1 MISLSLLFLLFR
13 VSVISWI
20 SLLLALNQKT
30 DILTKYTLKISYY
43 LIGQFLCQRFFC
55 RNTVKSNAFV
65 IFAGKYKTHMKIILF
80 DDKSWGTL
88 RPLTFTRPIS
98 ELRVGI
104 LTIREKWEKRFG
116 DKVAY
121 LTKDYLQEKFPL
133 SVEDDNLLINAS
145 VCPNDELLWK
155 IKSLQAGEMLLQGDC
170 LIAWRSS
177 QREVATFDPMTLPE
191 GVRKEYTGIFTRVVY
206 PYHLFSLNAQ
216 ELEIDF
222 RLLTESRESAPLN
235 PCVQVYGKHPV
246 FVEEGAVVRCA
257 VINTEGGP
265 VYIGKD
271 AEIMEGVLIRGPF
284 AMCEHAVLTMGAKVY
299 GATTLGPYCKCGGEV
314 NNVVMIA
321 YSNKAHDGF
330 LGNSVLGEWCNIGA
344 GTNNS
349 NLKNTYVEVKLW
361 DYETKHFRKTG
372 LQFCGLI
379 MGDHAKLGIS
389 TMINTGTVIGVGTNI
404 FGADFPRNFV
414 PSFSWGGASG
424 FTEHK
429 MTQFAATAEAVMKR
443 RNKTFDDVERR
454 IIEHVFADP
463 ER

>member
-1 MISLSLLFLLFR
+1 MMH
-13 VSVISWI
+13 
-20 SLLLALNQKT
+20 LLL
-30 DILTKYTLKISYY
+30 
-43 LIGQFLCQRFFC
+43 LCA
-55 RNTVKSNAFV
+55 NIKHT
-65 IFAGKYKTHMKIILF
+65 MKIILF

-133 SVEDDNLLINAS
+133 SVEDDNLLINSS
-145 VCPNDELLWK
+145 VCPNDELIQE

-170 LIAWRSS
+170 LIAVRMGK
-177 QREVATFDPMTLPE
+177 QDVAAFDPVTIPDFT
-191 GVRKEYTGIFTRVVY
+191 RKEYTGVFTRVVY

-216 ELEIDF
+216 ELEVDF
-222 RLLTESRESAPLN
+222 RLITEGRESTPLN
-235 PCVQVYGKHPV
+235 SCVQVYGEHPV

-271 AEIMEGVLIRGPF
+271 AEIMEGVLVRGPL
-284 AMCEHAVLTMGAKVY
+284 AMCEHSVLTMGAKVY

-314 NNVVMIA
+314 NNVVMIG

-361 DYETKHFRKTG
+361 DYETKHFRRTG

-404 FGADFPRNFV
+404 FGSDFPRNFV

-429 MTQFAATAEAVMKR
+429 MNQFVSTAEAVMKR
-443 RNKTFDDVERR
+443 RNKTFHDVDRR

>member
-1 MISLSLLFLLFR
+1 
-13 VSVISWI
+13 
-20 SLLLALNQKT
+20 
-30 DILTKYTLKISYY
+30 
-43 LIGQFLCQRFFC
+43 
-55 RNTVKSNAFV
+55 
-65 IFAGKYKTHMKIILF
+65 MKIILF
-80 DDKSWGTL
+80 DDKSWRTL
-88 RPLTFTRPIS
+88 RPLTLTRPVS

-104 LTIREKWEKRFG
+104 LTIREKWEKRLG

-121 LTKDYLQEKFPL
+121 LTQDYLQEKYPL

-145 VCPNDELLWK
+145 VCPNQLLLGEVGG
-155 IKSLQAGEMLLQGDC
+155 LQPGEMLLQGDC
-170 LIAWRSS
+170 VIALRVDK
-177 QREVATFDPMTLPE
+177 REVAAFDPAVLPDL
-191 GVRKEYTGIFTRVVY
+191 VRKEFTGDIHRVVY
-206 PYHLFSLNAQ
+206 PYHVFSLNGQ
-216 ELEIDF
+216 ELEVDF
-222 RLLTESRESAPLN
+222 KLLTEGRKSVPLDSS
-235 PCVQVYGKHPV
+235 VRVYGKYPV
-246 FVEEGAVVRCA
+246 FVEEGAVVRGA

-271 AEIMEGVLIRGPF
+271 AEIMEGVLVRGPL
-284 AMCEHAVLTMGAKVY
+284 AMCEHSVLTMGAKVY

-314 NNVVMIA
+314 NNVVLIA

-361 DYETKHFRKTG
+361 DYETRRFQKTG

-389 TMINTGTVIGVGTNI
+389 TMINTGTVIGVGANV
-404 FGADFPRNFV
+404 FGAEFPRNFI
-414 PSFSWGGASG
+414 PSFAWGGACG
-424 FTEHK
+424 FTEH
-429 MTQFAATAEAVMKR
+429 MMPQFNATAEAVMKR
-443 RNKTFDDVERR
+443 RNKVYDDVDRR

>member
-1 MISLSLLFLLFR
+1 M
-13 VSVISWI
+13 
-20 SLLLALNQKT
+20 
-30 DILTKYTLKISYY
+30 
-43 LIGQFLCQRFFC
+43 
-55 RNTVKSNAFV
+55 
-65 IFAGKYKTHMKIILF
+65 
-80 DDKSWGTL
+80 
-88 RPLTFTRPIS
+88 
-98 ELRVGI
+98 
-104 LTIREKWEKRFG
+104 
-116 DKVAY
+116 
-121 LTKDYLQEKFPL
+121 
-133 SVEDDNLLINAS
+133 
-145 VCPNDELLWK
+145 
-155 IKSLQAGEMLLQGDC
+155 
-170 LIAWRSS
+170 
-177 QREVATFDPMTLPE
+177 
-191 GVRKEYTGIFTRVVY
+191 
-206 PYHLFSLNAQ
+206 
-216 ELEIDF
+216 
-222 RLLTESRESAPLN
+222 
-235 PCVQVYGKHPV
+235 
-246 FVEEGAVVRCA
+246 
-257 VINTEGGP
+257 
-265 VYIGKD
+265 
-271 AEIMEGVLIRGPF
+271 
-284 AMCEHAVLTMGAKVY
+284 
-299 GATTLGPYCKCGGEV
+299 

-344 GTNNS
+344 GTINS